1 MILIDEVTS
10 NVDAINEEII
20 LKSLKEI
27 SKDKTIIIVSHR
39 ESTISI
45 FDKIYRIKDGEING

>member
-1 MILIDEVTS
+1 MQVMIVIYLMIRL
-10 NVDAINEEII
+10 EII

-27 SKDKTIIIVSHR
+27 SKDKTIIIVSHS
-39 ESTISI
+39 ESIISI

>member
-1 MILIDEVTS
+1 MQVMIVIYLMIRL
-10 NVDAINEEII
+10 EII

-39 ESTISI
+39 ESTLSI
-45 FDKIYRIKDGEING
+45 FDKIYRIKDGEINR

>member
-1 MILIDEVTS
+1 MILLDEVTS
-10 NVDAINEEII
+10 NVDAINKGII

-27 SKDKTIIIVSHR
+27 SKDKTIIIVSHH

-45 FDKIYRIKDGEING
+45 CNKIYRIKDGEING